1 MRQSIVALVVLGV
14 CLATAPGGAQQK
26 EFSFAHTR
34 SIGRATAEYRYQ
46 GLQVVVNYDYSQRN
60 HKTAWLLVDVA
71 LASSQRFV
79 LRKTDVRL
87 TTPDGRELNVAPQ
100 EQVIDDA
107 SAITMVLQ
115 NAAIFRRQLT
125 TYFNQRGQVEA
136 IRFQS
141 TPPGKGT
148 VSDES
153 TVDNDHVT
161 TGAVLFKSPQG
172 TWPAGTYRFAVD
184 NDVAK
189 AALPV
194 KLD

>member
-1 MRQSIVALVVLGV
+1 MIVLAVALLSLGAL
-14 CLATAPGGAQQK
+14 LASQQQ
-26 EFSFAHTR
+26 EWSFPHTR

-46 GLQVVVNYDYSQRN
+46 GFQVVINYDYSQRN
-60 HKTAWLLVDVA
+60 HNTAWLLVDVA
-71 LASSQRFV
+71 TASRKRFV
-79 LRKTDVRL
+79 LHKTDIHL

-100 EQVIDDA
+100 EQVIDN
-107 SAITMVLQ
+107 SPAITMLLQ

-125 TYFNQRGQVEA
+125 SYFNQRGQVEA
-136 IRFQS
+136 IRFQT

-161 TGAVLFKSPQG
+161 TGAVLFKAPQG
-172 TWPAGTYRFAVD
+172 LWPSGTYRFAVD

-189 AALPV
+189 AALSI
-194 KLD
+194 KLE